1 MNKYFFIIYYLLKHP
16 LEIVYRYF
24 EKDFKEH
31 STRPK
36 LILRLSILLTFIIL
50 FRNNVVMLI
59 FLIQPNLDEYSYAM
73 LAITLIIYLWKVLGK
88 GNGSQWYEE
97 YKKLQGGEDDI

>member
-1 MNKYFFIIYYLLKHP
+1 
-16 LEIVYRYF
+16 
-24 EKDFKEH
+24 
-31 STRPK
+31 
-36 LILRLSILLTFIIL
+36 
-50 FRNNVVMLI
+50 MLI